1 MMTQPHKTTHP
12 IPDKA
17 QIAVDFP
24 DKFYMGSFARES
36 KFEARAENDG
46 LFIKLSRSGEQKR
59 AVEIHLHHYLLADI
73 LSAWADSLTETPQM
87 EADHKTEMLEVLK
100 HLEKTV
106 RKTKAP
112 KRKPK
117 SK

>member
-1 MMTQPHKTTHP
+1 MNKPHKTTHP

-46 LFIKLSRSGEQKR
+46 LFIKLTRSGEQKR
-59 AVEIHLHHYLLADI
+59 AVEIHLHHYLLSDI
-73 LSAWADSLTETPQM
+73 LSAWADSLIETPQM
-87 EADHKTEMLEVLK
+87 EAEHKIEMLDALK
-100 HLEKTV
+100 QVERAV
-106 RKTKAP
+106 RKTKPP
-112 KRKPK
+112 KRKLK
-117 SK
+117 ST